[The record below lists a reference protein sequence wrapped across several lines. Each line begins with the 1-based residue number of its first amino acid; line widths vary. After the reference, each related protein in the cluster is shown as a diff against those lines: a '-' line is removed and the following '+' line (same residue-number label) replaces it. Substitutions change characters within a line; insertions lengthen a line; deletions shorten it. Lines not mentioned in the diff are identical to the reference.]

1 MDKLNQLPCPV
12 LVTDRMGNIL
22 AANTDLLSIVGGS
35 AEQWQQKPMDKLFPL
50 ASRVFLQT
58 HVWPMLLRQES
69 VRELHLHLN
78 DSNSQRIPMMMNC
91 QMGQFEGTKSYCWV
105 FFVALQRSLFEA
117 ELLQARGD
125 AQRMAASLAQ
135 SHKELKE
142 LHSQLSQRAHM
153 VETENIQ
160 LTELSQTDP
169 LTGMANRRAL
179 AIAIT
184 HWQSQVTDGAHA
196 SLLLVDVDHFKAV
209 NDQYGH
215 DEGDRVLTALA
226 RQLQASMRV
235 SDLAVRYGGEEFALW
250 LPFADHTGAECT
262 AQRVHDHV
270 REVKVAGNSITVSIG
285 VATSSDTRSPELLQQ
300 LIKHS
305 DEAVYQAKASG
316 RNRTVHFE

>member
-1 MDKLNQLPCPV
+1 MDQLNQLPCPV

-50 ASRVFLQT
+50 ASRIFLQT

-69 VRELHLHLN
+69 VKELYLHLN

-91 QMGQFEGTKSYCWV
+91 QMGQFEGAKSYYWV

-153 VETENIQ
+153 VETENIE

-179 AIAIT
+179 TIAIT
-184 HWQSQVTDGAHA
+184 HWQSQVTDGAYA
-196 SLLLVDVDHFKAV
+196 SLLLVDVDHFKVV

-215 DEGDRVLTALA
+215 EEGDRVHTALA

-250 LPFADHTGAECT
+250 LPFADRTGAECT
-262 AQRVHDHV
+262 AQRVHDYV
-270 REVKVAGNSITVSIG
+270 RQVKVAGNSITVSIG

-305 DEAVYQAKASG
+305 DKAVYQAKASG

>member
-1 MDKLNQLPCPV
+1 MDQLNQLPCPV

-22 AANTDLLSIVGGS
+22 VANTDLLLIVGGS
-35 AEQWQQKPMDKLFPL
+35 AEQWQQKPMYKLFPL
-50 ASRVFLQT
+50 ASRIFLQT

-69 VRELHLHLN
+69 VRELYLHLN

-91 QMGQFEGTKSYCWV
+91 QMGQFEGAKSYYWV
-105 FFVALQRSLFEA
+105 FFVALQRSHFE
-117 ELLQARGD
+117 EKLLQARGD
-125 AQRMAASLAQ
+125 AQHMTASLAQ
-135 SHKELKE
+135 SHKELEE

-153 VETENIQ
+153 VETENIE

-184 HWQSQVTDGAHA
+184 HWQSQVMDGAYA
-196 SLLLVDVDHFKAV
+196 SLLLVDVDHFKVV

-215 DEGDRVLTALA
+215 EEGDRILTALA

-250 LPFADHTGAECT
+250 LPFADSAGAECT
-262 AQRVHDHV
+262 AQRVHDYV
-270 REVKVAGNSITVSIG
+270 RQVKVAGNSITVSIG

-305 DEAVYQAKASG
+305 DKAVYQAKASG